1 LNEGQIIQGCKN
13 RDRKAQRAFVDL
25 YSSYMFT
32 ICRRYTNDEFT
43 AQDCLQDALVQ
54 VLTKIDKYNDE
65 GVFKPWVAR
74 LTVTKCLEYHR
85 KNKRHINSE
94 ILPTMEPSENDGV
107 LYKLE
112 LEEVMSFLDTRPHK
126 YRVAI
131 NMYLVEGYSH
141 REIGEALAVTES
153 TSRSLVTR
161 GRKMIQAQFESERL
175 SVVHKKKETG
185 ENSFDTIVSVKT
197 K

>member
-1 LNEGQIIQGCKN
+1 
-13 RDRKAQRAFVDL
+13 
-25 YSSYMFT
+25 
-32 ICRRYTNDEFT
+32 
-43 AQDCLQDALVQ
+43 
-54 VLTKIDKYNDE
+54 
-65 GVFKPWVAR
+65 
-74 LTVTKCLEYHR
+74 
-85 KNKRHINSE
+85 
-94 ILPTMEPSENDGV
+94 
-107 LYKLE
+107 
-112 LEEVMSFLDTRPHK
+112 
-126 YRVAI
+126 
-131 NMYLVEGYSH
+131 MYLVEGYSH